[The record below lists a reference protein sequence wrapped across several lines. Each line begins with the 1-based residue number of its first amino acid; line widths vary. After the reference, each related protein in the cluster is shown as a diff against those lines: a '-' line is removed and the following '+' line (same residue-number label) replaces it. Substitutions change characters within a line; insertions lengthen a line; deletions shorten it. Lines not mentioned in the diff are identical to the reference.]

1 MYYLLQ
7 LYCYGNYVS
16 YVCICIY
23 GFKERGDIMSGFLS
37 NLNAHYDEFTHSQ
50 KLTANYLTD
59 HMTDFAVS
67 TLESLSEKIN
77 VSTTTIIRF
86 ARALGY
92 KGFSEMQRDIQLEIK
107 EKESLPGRLNDMPS
121 ISENRLL
128 RESFEHDI
136 MNIRRTLEIQR
147 DEDLKAAIDL
157 ISGANHI
164 YVLGM
169 RSSFAVAHYMA
180 SQLGEI
186 KRHVSLIQSIG
197 MIYPE
202 EIVGAGEG
210 DVCIAYLFPRYS
222 KVAATMISWLQEHG
236 AKIVLITSMNY
247 ATVENYGDVI
257 LPCAI
262 SSVTYKNSFAAPM
275 CLTNYLIAGLAKN
288 NYEEA
293 KEVLSRT
300 ESILSQGYYLSI

>member
-1 MYYLLQ
+1 
-7 LYCYGNYVS
+7 
-16 YVCICIY
+16 
-23 GFKERGDIMSGFLS
+23 MSDFLT
-37 NLNAHYDEFTHSQ
+37 NLNQHFDSFTHSQ

-59 HMTDFAVS
+59 HMTEFAFS
-67 TLESLSEKIN
+67 TLESLAEKID

-86 ARALGY
+86 SRVLGY
-92 KGFSEMQRDIQLEIK
+92 KGFSEMQRDIQAELK
-107 EKESLPGRLNDMPS
+107 QKESLPGRLADMPT
-121 ISENRLL
+121 ISDNHLL
-128 RESFEHDI
+128 RESFEND
-136 MNIRRTLEIQR
+136 MKNIRKTLEVQR
-147 DEDLKAAIDL
+147 DEDLRKAIEI
-157 ISGANHI
+157 ISGAKNI

-186 KRHVSLIQSIG
+186 KKHVNLIQSIG

-222 KVAATMISWLQEHG
+222 KVAVTMISWLREHG
-236 AKIVLITSMNY
+236 AKVVLITSMNY
-247 ATVENYGDVI
+247 GAVSSYGDVI

-262 SSVTYKNSFAAPM
+262 SSVTYKNSFAAPL
-275 CLTNYLIAGLAKN
+275 CLTNYMIAALAKQ
-288 NYEEA
+288 NYDEA

-300 ESILSQGYYLSI
+300 ESILAQGYYLGI

>member
-1 MYYLLQ
+1 
-7 LYCYGNYVS
+7 
-16 YVCICIY
+16 
-23 GFKERGDIMSGFLS
+23 MSDFLT
-37 NLNAHYDEFTHSQ
+37 NLNQHFDSFTHSQ

-59 HMTDFAVS
+59 HMTEFAFS
-67 TLESLSEKIN
+67 TLENLSEKIN

-86 ARALGY
+86 SRVLGY
-92 KGFSEMQRDIQLEIK
+92 KGFSEMQRDIQEELK
-107 EKESLPGRLNDMPS
+107 QKESLPGRLADMPP
-121 ISENRLL
+121 ISDNHLL
-128 RESFEHDI
+128 RESFEND
-136 MNIRRTLEIQR
+136 MKNIRKTLEVQK
-147 DEDLKAAIDL
+147 DDDLRAAIEI
-157 ISGANHI
+157 ISGAKNI

-186 KRHVSLIQSIG
+186 KKHVNLIQSIG

-222 KVAATMISWLQEHG
+222 KVAATMISWLREYG
-236 AKIVLITSMNY
+236 AKVVLITSMNY
-247 ATVENYGDVI
+247 SAVSSYGDVI

-262 SSVTYKNSFAAPM
+262 SSVTYKNSFAAPL
-275 CLTNYLIAGLAKN
+275 CLTNYLIAALTKQ
-288 NYEEA
+288 NYDEA

-300 ESILSQGYYLSI
+300 ESILAQGYYLGI

>member
-1 MYYLLQ
+1 
-7 LYCYGNYVS
+7 
-16 YVCICIY
+16 
-23 GFKERGDIMSGFLS
+23 MSDFLT
-37 NLNAHYDEFTHSQ
+37 NLNQHFDSFTHSQ
-50 KLTANYLTD
+50 KLTSNYLTD
-59 HMTDFAVS
+59 HMTEFAFS
-67 TLESLSEKIN
+67 TLESLAEKID

-86 ARALGY
+86 SRALGY
-92 KGFSEMQRDIQLEIK
+92 KGFSEMQRDIQAELK
-107 EKESLPGRLNDMPS
+107 QKESLPGRLADMPPISDNHLLRAFFENDMK
-121 ISENRLL
+121 
-128 RESFEHDI
+128 
-136 MNIRRTLEIQR
+136 NIRKTLEVQR
-147 DEDLKAAIDL
+147 DEDLKKAVEI
-157 ISGANHI
+157 ISGAKNI

-186 KRHVSLIQSIG
+186 KKHVNLIQSIG

-222 KVAATMISWLQEHG
+222 KVAATMITWLREHG
-236 AKIVLITSMNY
+236 AKVILITSMNY
-247 ATVENYGDVI
+247 GAVSGYGDVI

-262 SSVTYKNSFAAPM
+262 SSVTYKNSFAAPL
-275 CLTNYLIAGLAKN
+275 CLTNYMIAALAKQ

-300 ESILSQGYYLSI
+300 ESILAQGYYLGI

>member
-1 MYYLLQ
+1 
-7 LYCYGNYVS
+7 
-16 YVCICIY
+16 
-23 GFKERGDIMSGFLS
+23 MSDFLT
-37 NLNAHYDEFTHSQ
+37 NLNQHFDSFTHSQ

-59 HMTDFAVS
+59 HMTEFAFS
-67 TLESLSEKIN
+67 TLENLAEKID
-77 VSTTTIIRF
+77 VSTTTVIRF
-86 ARALGY
+86 SRALGY
-92 KGFSEMQRDIQLEIK
+92 KGFSEMQRDIQAELK
-107 EKESLPGRLNDMPS
+107 QKESLPGRLADMPP
-121 ISENRLL
+121 ISDNHLL
-128 RESFEHDI
+128 RESFENDI
-136 MNIRRTLEIQR
+136 KNIRKTLEVQR
-147 DEDLKAAIDL
+147 DEDLKKAVEI
-157 ISGANHI
+157 ISGAKNI

-186 KRHVSLIQSIG
+186 KKHVNLIQSIG

-222 KVAATMISWLQEHG
+222 KVAATMITWLREHG
-236 AKIVLITSMNY
+236 AKVVLITSMNY
-247 ATVENYGDVI
+247 GAVSGYGDVI

-262 SSVTYKNSFAAPM
+262 SSVTYKNSFAAPL
-275 CLTNYLIAGLAKN
+275 CLTNYMIAALAKQ

-300 ESILSQGYYLSI
+300 ESILAQGYYLGI

>member
-1 MYYLLQ
+1 
-7 LYCYGNYVS
+7 
-16 YVCICIY
+16 
-23 GFKERGDIMSGFLS
+23 MSDFLT
-37 NLNAHYDEFTHSQ
+37 NLNQHFDSFTHSQ

-59 HMTDFAVS
+59 HMTEFAFS
-67 TLESLSEKIN
+67 TLENLSEKIN

-86 ARALGY
+86 SRVLGY
-92 KGFSEMQRDIQLEIK
+92 KGFSEMQRDIQEELK
-107 EKESLPGRLNDMPS
+107 QKESLPGRLADMPP
-121 ISENRLL
+121 ISDNHLL
-128 RESFEHDI
+128 RESFEND
-136 MNIRRTLEIQR
+136 MKNIRKTLEVQK
-147 DEDLKAAIDL
+147 DDDLRAAIEI
-157 ISGANHI
+157 ISGAKNI

-186 KRHVSLIQSIG
+186 KKHVNLIQSIG

-222 KVAATMISWLQEHG
+222 KVAATMISWLREHG
-236 AKIVLITSMNY
+236 AKVVLITSMNY
-247 ATVENYGDVI
+247 SAVSSYGDVI

-262 SSVTYKNSFAAPM
+262 SSVTYKNSFAAPL
-275 CLTNYLIAGLAKN
+275 CLTNYLIAALTKQ
-288 NYEEA
+288 NYDEA

-300 ESILSQGYYLSI
+300 ESILAQRYYLGI

>member
-1 MYYLLQ
+1 
-7 LYCYGNYVS
+7 
-16 YVCICIY
+16 
-23 GFKERGDIMSGFLS
+23 MSDFLT
-37 NLNAHYDEFTHSQ
+37 NLNQHFDSFTHSQ

-59 HMTDFAVS
+59 HMTEFAFS
-67 TLESLSEKIN
+67 TLENLAEKID
-77 VSTTTIIRF
+77 VSTTTVIRF
-86 ARALGY
+86 SRALGY
-92 KGFSEMQRDIQLEIK
+92 KGFSEMQRDIQAELK
-107 EKESLPGRLNDMPS
+107 QKESLPGRLADMPP
-121 ISENRLL
+121 ISDNHLL
-128 RESFEHDI
+128 RESFEND
-136 MNIRRTLEIQR
+136 MKNIRKTLEVQR
-147 DEDLKAAIDL
+147 DEDLKKAVEI
-157 ISGANHI
+157 ISGAKNI

-186 KRHVSLIQSIG
+186 KKHVNLIQSIG

-222 KVAATMISWLQEHG
+222 KVAATMITWLREHG
-236 AKIVLITSMNY
+236 AKVVLITSMNY
-247 ATVENYGDVI
+247 GAVSGYGDVI

-262 SSVTYKNSFAAPM
+262 SSVTYKNSFAAPL
-275 CLTNYLIAGLAKN
+275 CLTNYMIAALAKQ

-300 ESILSQGYYLSI
+300 ESILAQGYYLGI

>member
-1 MYYLLQ
+1 
-7 LYCYGNYVS
+7 
-16 YVCICIY
+16 
-23 GFKERGDIMSGFLS
+23 MSDFLT
-37 NLNAHYDEFTHSQ
+37 NLNQHFDSFTHSQ

-59 HMTDFAVS
+59 HMTEFAFS
-67 TLESLSEKIN
+67 TLESLAEKID

-86 ARALGY
+86 SRVLGY
-92 KGFSEMQRDIQLEIK
+92 KGFSEMQRDIQAELK
-107 EKESLPGRLNDMPS
+107 QKESLPGRLADMPT
-121 ISENRLL
+121 ISDNHLL
-128 RESFEHDI
+128 RESFEND
-136 MNIRRTLEIQR
+136 MKNIRKTLEVQR
-147 DEDLKAAIDL
+147 DEDLRKAIEI
-157 ISGANHI
+157 ISGAKNI

-186 KRHVSLIQSIG
+186 KKHVNLIQSIG

-222 KVAATMISWLQEHG
+222 KVAATMISWLREHG
-236 AKIVLITSMNY
+236 ARVVLITSMNY
-247 ATVENYGDVI
+247 GAVSSYGDVI

-262 SSVTYKNSFAAPM
+262 SSVTYKNSFAAPL
-275 CLTNYLIAGLAKN
+275 CLTNYMIAALAKQ
-288 NYEEA
+288 NYDEA

-300 ESILSQGYYLSI
+300 ESILAQGYYLGL

>member
-1 MYYLLQ
+1 
-7 LYCYGNYVS
+7 
-16 YVCICIY
+16 
-23 GFKERGDIMSGFLS
+23 MSDFLT
-37 NLNAHYDEFTHSQ
+37 NLNQHFDSFTHSQ
-50 KLTANYLTD
+50 KLTSNYLTD
-59 HMTDFAVS
+59 HMTEFAFS
-67 TLESLSEKIN
+67 TLESLAEKID

-86 ARALGY
+86 SRALGY
-92 KGFSEMQRDIQLEIK
+92 KGFSEMQRDIQAELK
-107 EKESLPGRLNDMPS
+107 QKESLPGRLADMPP
-121 ISENRLL
+121 ISDNHLL
-128 RESFEHDI
+128 RASFENDI
-136 MNIRRTLEIQR
+136 KNIRKTLEVQR
-147 DEDLKAAIDL
+147 DEDLKKAVEI
-157 ISGANHI
+157 ISGAKNI

-186 KRHVSLIQSIG
+186 KKHVNLIQSIG

-222 KVAATMISWLQEHG
+222 KVAATMITWLREHG
-236 AKIVLITSMNY
+236 AKVILITSMNY
-247 ATVENYGDVI
+247 GAVSGYGDVI

-262 SSVTYKNSFAAPM
+262 SSVTYKNSFAAPL
-275 CLTNYLIAGLAKN
+275 CLTNYMIAALAKQ

-300 ESILSQGYYLSI
+300 ESILAQGYYLGI

>member
-1 MYYLLQ
+1 
-7 LYCYGNYVS
+7 
-16 YVCICIY
+16 
-23 GFKERGDIMSGFLS
+23 MSDFLT
-37 NLNAHYDEFTHSQ
+37 NLNQHFDSFTHSQ

-59 HMTDFAVS
+59 HMTEFAFS
-67 TLESLSEKIN
+67 TLESLAEKID

-86 ARALGY
+86 SRVLGY
-92 KGFSEMQRDIQLEIK
+92 KGFSEMQRDIQSELK
-107 EKESLPGRLNDMPS
+107 QKESLPGRLADMPA
-121 ISENRLL
+121 ISDNHLL
-128 RESFEHDI
+128 RESFEND
-136 MNIRRTLEIQR
+136 MKNIRMTLEVQR
-147 DEDLKAAIDL
+147 DEDLRKAIEI
-157 ISGANHI
+157 ISGAKNI

-186 KRHVSLIQSIG
+186 KKHVNLIQSIG

-222 KVAATMISWLQEHG
+222 KVAATMISWLREHG
-236 AKIVLITSMNY
+236 ARVVLITSMNY
-247 ATVENYGDVI
+247 GAVSSYGDVI

-262 SSVTYKNSFAAPM
+262 SSVTYKNSFAAPL
-275 CLTNYLIAGLAKN
+275 CLTNYMIAALAKQ
-288 NYEEA
+288 NYDEA

-300 ESILSQGYYLSI
+300 ESILSQGYYLGI

>member
-1 MYYLLQ
+1 
-7 LYCYGNYVS
+7 
-16 YVCICIY
+16 
-23 GFKERGDIMSGFLS
+23 MSDFLT
-37 NLNAHYDEFTHSQ
+37 NLNQHFDSFTHSQ

-59 HMTDFAVS
+59 HMTEFAFS
-67 TLESLSEKIN
+67 TLESLAEKID

-86 ARALGY
+86 SRVLGY
-92 KGFSEMQRDIQLEIK
+92 KGFSEMQRDIQAELK
-107 EKESLPGRLNDMPS
+107 QKESLPGRLADMPT
-121 ISENRLL
+121 ISDNHLL
-128 RESFEHDI
+128 RESFEND
-136 MNIRRTLEIQR
+136 MKNIRKTLEVQR
-147 DEDLKAAIDL
+147 DEDLRKAIEI
-157 ISGANHI
+157 ISGAKNI

-186 KRHVSLIQSIG
+186 KKHVNLIQSIG

-222 KVAATMISWLQEHG
+222 KVAATMISWLREHG
-236 AKIVLITSMNY
+236 AKVVLITSMNY
-247 ATVENYGDVI
+247 GAVSSYGDVI

-262 SSVTYKNSFAAPM
+262 SSVTYKNSFAAPL
-275 CLTNYLIAGLAKN
+275 CLTNYMIAALAKQ

-300 ESILSQGYYLSI
+300 ESILAQGYYLGI

>member
-1 MYYLLQ
+1 
-7 LYCYGNYVS
+7 
-16 YVCICIY
+16 
-23 GFKERGDIMSGFLS
+23 MSDFLT
-37 NLNAHYDEFTHSQ
+37 NLNQHFDSFTHSQ

-59 HMTDFAVS
+59 HMTEFAFG
-67 TLESLSEKIN
+67 TLENLSEKIN

-86 ARALGY
+86 SRVLGY
-92 KGFSEMQRDIQLEIK
+92 KGFSEMQRDIQAELK
-107 EKESLPGRLNDMPS
+107 QKESLPGRLADMPP
-121 ISENRLL
+121 ISDNHLL
-128 RESFEHDI
+128 SESFEND
-136 MNIRRTLEIQR
+136 MKNIRKTLEVQN
-147 DEDLKAAIDL
+147 DEDLKKAIEI
-157 ISGANHI
+157 ISSAKNI

-186 KRHVSLIQSIG
+186 KKHVNLIQSIG

-222 KVAATMISWLQEHG
+222 KVAATMISWLREHG
-236 AKIVLITSMNY
+236 AKVVLITSMNY
-247 ATVENYGDVI
+247 GAVSSYGDVI

-262 SSVTYKNSFAAPM
+262 SSVTYKNSFAAPL
-275 CLTNYLIAGLAKN
+275 CLTNYLIAALAKQ
-288 NYEEA
+288 NYDEA

-300 ESILSQGYYLSI
+300 ESILSQGLLSGHII

>member
-1 MYYLLQ
+1 
-7 LYCYGNYVS
+7 
-16 YVCICIY
+16 
-23 GFKERGDIMSGFLS
+23 MSDFLT
-37 NLNAHYDEFTHSQ
+37 NLNQHFDSFTHSQ

-59 HMTDFAVS
+59 HMTEFAFS
-67 TLESLSEKIN
+67 TLESLAEKID
-77 VSTTTIIRF
+77 VSTTTVIRF
-86 ARALGY
+86 SRALGY
-92 KGFSEMQRDIQLEIK
+92 KGFSEMQRDIQAELK
-107 EKESLPGRLNDMPS
+107 QKESLPGRLADMPP
-121 ISENRLL
+121 ISDNHLL
-128 RESFEHDI
+128 RESFEND
-136 MNIRRTLEIQR
+136 MKNIRKTLEVQR
-147 DEDLKAAIDL
+147 DEDLKKAVEI
-157 ISGANHI
+157 ISGAKNI

-186 KRHVSLIQSIG
+186 KKHVNLIQSIG

-222 KVAATMISWLQEHG
+222 KVAATMITWLREHG
-236 AKIVLITSMNY
+236 AKVILITSMNY
-247 ATVENYGDVI
+247 GAVSGYGDVI

-262 SSVTYKNSFAAPM
+262 SSVTYKNSFAAPL
-275 CLTNYLIAGLAKN
+275 CLTNYMIAALAKQ

-300 ESILSQGYYLSI
+300 ESILAQGYYLGI

>member
-1 MYYLLQ
+1 
-7 LYCYGNYVS
+7 
-16 YVCICIY
+16 
-23 GFKERGDIMSGFLS
+23 MSDFLT
-37 NLNAHYDEFTHSQ
+37 NLNQHFDSFTHSQ

-59 HMTDFAVS
+59 HMTEFAFS
-67 TLESLSEKIN
+67 TLESLAEKID

-86 ARALGY
+86 SRVLGY
-92 KGFSEMQRDIQLEIK
+92 KGFSEMQRDIQSELK
-107 EKESLPGRLNDMPS
+107 QKESLPGRLADMPA
-121 ISENRLL
+121 ISDNNLL
-128 RESFEHDI
+128 RESFEND
-136 MNIRRTLEIQR
+136 MKNIRMTLEVQR
-147 DEDLKAAIDL
+147 DEDLRKAIEI
-157 ISGANHI
+157 ISGAKNI

-186 KRHVSLIQSIG
+186 KKHVNLIQSIG

-222 KVAATMISWLQEHG
+222 KVAATMISWLREHG
-236 AKIVLITSMNY
+236 ARVVLITSMNY
-247 ATVENYGDVI
+247 GAVSSYGDVI

-262 SSVTYKNSFAAPM
+262 SSVTYKNSFAAPL
-275 CLTNYLIAGLAKN
+275 CLTNYMIAALAKQ
-288 NYEEA
+288 NYDEA

-300 ESILSQGYYLSI
+300 ESILSQGYYLGI

>member
-1 MYYLLQ
+1 
-7 LYCYGNYVS
+7 
-16 YVCICIY
+16 
-23 GFKERGDIMSGFLS
+23 MSDFLT
-37 NLNAHYDEFTHSQ
+37 NLNQHFDYFTNSQ

-59 HMTDFAVS
+59 HMTEFAFS
-67 TLESLSEKIN
+67 TLESLAEKID

-86 ARALGY
+86 SRVLGY
-92 KGFSEMQRDIQLEIK
+92 KGFSEMQRDIQSELK
-107 EKESLPGRLNDMPS
+107 QKESLPGRLADMPA
-121 ISENRLL
+121 ISDNHLL
-128 RESFEHDI
+128 RESFEND
-136 MNIRRTLEIQR
+136 MKNIRMTLEVQR
-147 DEDLKAAIDL
+147 DEDLRKAIEI
-157 ISGANHI
+157 ISGAKNI

-186 KRHVSLIQSIG
+186 KKHVNLIQSIG

-222 KVAATMISWLQEHG
+222 KVAATMISWLREHG
-236 AKIVLITSMNY
+236 ARVVLITSMNY
-247 ATVENYGDVI
+247 GAVSSYGDVI

-262 SSVTYKNSFAAPM
+262 SSVTYKNSFAAPL
-275 CLTNYLIAGLAKN
+275 CLTNYMIAALAKQ
-288 NYEEA
+288 NYDEA

-300 ESILSQGYYLSI
+300 ESILSQGYYLGI

>member
-1 MYYLLQ
+1 MYKRQ
-7 LYCYGNYVS
+7 
-16 YVCICIY
+16 
-23 GFKERGDIMSGFLS
+23 
-37 NLNAHYDEFTHSQ
+37 EF
-50 KLTANYLTD
+50 A
-59 HMTDFAVS
+59 FS
-67 TLESLSEKIN
+67 TLESLAEKID

-86 ARALGY
+86 SRALGY
-92 KGFSEMQRDIQLEIK
+92 KGFSEMQRDIQAELK
-107 EKESLPGRLNDMPS
+107 QKESLPGRLADMPPISDNHLLRASFENDMK
-121 ISENRLL
+121 
-128 RESFEHDI
+128 
-136 MNIRRTLEIQR
+136 NIRKTLEVQR
-147 DEDLKAAIDL
+147 DEDLKKAVEI
-157 ISGANHI
+157 ISGAKNI

-186 KRHVSLIQSIG
+186 KKHVNLIQSIG

-222 KVAATMISWLQEHG
+222 KVAATMITWLREHG
-236 AKIVLITSMNY
+236 AKVILITSMNY
-247 ATVENYGDVI
+247 GAVSGYGDVI

-262 SSVTYKNSFAAPM
+262 SSVTYKNSFAAPL
-275 CLTNYLIAGLAKN
+275 CLTNYMIAALAKQ

-300 ESILSQGYYLSI
+300 ESILAQGYYLGI